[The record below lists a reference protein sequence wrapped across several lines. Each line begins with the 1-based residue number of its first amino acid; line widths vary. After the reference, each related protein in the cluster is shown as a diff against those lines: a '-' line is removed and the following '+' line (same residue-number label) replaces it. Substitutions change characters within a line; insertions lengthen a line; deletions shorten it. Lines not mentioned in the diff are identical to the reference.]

1 MACMASRI
9 DQFIAGENW
18 FDRWF
23 DLCGTDISGQIG
35 GVSTKIWIPLC
46 IDGICEQWWRA
57 RGCCGKQDVG
67 GGISLWIVARLVW

>member
-9 DQFIAGENW
+9 DKFIAGENW
-18 FDRWF
+18 FV
-23 DLCGTDISGQIG
+23 LCGTDISGQIG

-57 RGCCGKQDVG
+57 RGCGESV
-67 GGISLWIVARLVW
+67 GISLWIVARLAW